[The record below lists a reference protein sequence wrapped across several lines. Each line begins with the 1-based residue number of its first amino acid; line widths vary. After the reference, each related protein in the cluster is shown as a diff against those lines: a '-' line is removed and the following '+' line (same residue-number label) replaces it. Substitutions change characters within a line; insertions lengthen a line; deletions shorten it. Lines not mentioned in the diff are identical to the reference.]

1 MAAEEGYPKSHS
13 TVGAQ
18 TGKGTNEAAEGHEP
32 KGRQAAL
39 DCAVLQSFETV
50 PTLLY
55 CIDMAHSYGIRM
67 RCVTVA
73 MPWGGVCWL
82 VGSDDSF
89 APRGSFFF
97 LDLRLFLVVV

>member
-1 MAAEEGYPKSHS
+1 MR
-13 TVGAQ
+13 
-18 TGKGTNEAAEGHEP
+18 AAEGHKP

-39 DCAVLQSFETV
+39 DCAVLQSFETI
-50 PTLLY
+50 PTLLDS
-55 CIDMAHSYGIRM
+55 IDMGHSYGIRM
-67 RCVTVA
+67 RCVMVVL
-73 MPWGGVCWL
+73 PWSWVCWL